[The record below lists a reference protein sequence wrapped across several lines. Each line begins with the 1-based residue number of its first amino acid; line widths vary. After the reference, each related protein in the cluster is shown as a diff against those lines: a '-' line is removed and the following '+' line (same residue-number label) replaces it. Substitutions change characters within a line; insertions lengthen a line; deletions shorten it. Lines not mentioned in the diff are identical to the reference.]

1 MRKIVFLGIV
11 LASLA
16 GCSDLPEASAGR
28 IGCSPNDIKISDE
41 HGGPNKSKTWIAT
54 CNGKRYVCSEVKTG
68 KDMSDISCAPEQK

>member
-1 MRKIVFLGIV
+1 MKQIVFLGIV

-28 IGCSPNDIKISDE
+28 IGGSPSDIKISDE